1 MMAGDSEMREYRPA
15 DLVRLLVTVQDPSGV
30 QQVTARAFR
39 EETGPSAN
47 EEEQILLA
55 APGSEGGFAPV
66 DNIVLQG
73 RVRTQTPGVYICD
86 EITATDTLGNSKTTP
101 LTSPR
106 RFRIVESAEEDR
118 EGPEIL
124 EVGEFY

>member
-1 MMAGDSEMREYRPA
+1 MMAGDSEMREYRPG
-15 DLVRLLVTVQDPSGV
+15 DIVRLLVTVQDPSGV

-39 EETGPSAN
+39 EETGLPAN
-47 EEEQILLA
+47 EEQIVLA
-55 APGSEGGFAPV
+55 APGSEGSFAPV

-73 RVRTQTPGVYICD
+73 RVRTQAPGVYICD

-124 EVGEFY
+124 EAGEFY

>member
-1 MMAGDSEMREYRPA
+1 MTAEDSEMREYRPS

-39 EETGPSAN
+39 EETGPPAN
-47 EEEQILLA
+47 EEEQVLLA
-55 APGSEGGFAPV
+55 APGSEGGSAPV

-73 RVRTQTPGVYICD
+73 RVRTQAPGVYICD

-118 EGPEIL
+118 EGPKVL
-124 EVGEFY
+124 EVGEFF